1 MINKLTTD
9 LNHPIWIILT
19 VLGIIGIVACI
30 IIITMMKRQNDA
42 NNETLSKRWSDINK
56 LTNENKLLQEKNE
69 KIEEELINERNQT
82 MMAREQLST
91 ALQNNLNAE
100 ENYANQE
107 NDTNNKIAAARAQLD
122 ELIKSIGCR
131 TTEMNELARQYQDE
145 SRKLLEV
152 LDQQGVARRNVDEL
166 RVELD
171 ELMKEVND
179 AKLINRQCLM
189 SAEENKKGWFSFRV
203 SEREQRLISTIA
215 EISSLYPELKK
226 ELATIEWKKVWLP
239 QVQSWSSSI
248 NTRGI
253 YRLVLKEDETVCY
266 VGQAV
271 NIKDRWYE
279 HIKKMIGADS
289 KGNERVYDYR
299 PDEFYWTVVEEECN
313 DLNSAERYWI
323 EYYCCR
329 EKGLNRK

>member
-1 MINKLTTD
+1 
-9 LNHPIWIILT
+9 
-19 VLGIIGIVACI
+19 
-30 IIITMMKRQNDA
+30 
-42 NNETLSKRWSDINK
+42 
-56 LTNENKLLQEKNE
+56 
-69 KIEEELINERNQT
+69 
-82 MMAREQLST
+82 
-91 ALQNNLNAE
+91 
-100 ENYANQE
+100 
-107 NDTNNKIAAARAQLD
+107 
-122 ELIKSIGCR
+122 
-131 TTEMNELARQYQDE
+131 MNELARQYQDE

-152 LDQQGVARRNVDEL
+152 LDQQGVARRNVDQL

-226 ELATIEWKKVWLP
+226 ELATIEWKKIWLP

-248 NTRGI
+248 NVRGI

-279 HIKKMIGADS
+279 HIKKMIGADN

-299 PDEFYWTVVEEECN
+299 PDEFYWTVLEEECN

>member
-1 MINKLTTD
+1 MINAFTSG

-19 VLGIIGIVACI
+19 VLGIIGIISCVVI
-30 IIITMMKRQNDA
+30 IAMMKRQNDA
-42 NNETLSKRWSDINK
+42 NNETLSKRWNDINK

-152 LDQQGVARRNVDEL
+152 LDQQGVARRTVDEL

-215 EISSLYPELKK
+215 EISNLYPELKK
-226 ELATIEWKKVWLP
+226 ELATIE
-239 QVQSWSSSI
+239 
-248 NTRGI
+248 
-253 YRLVLKEDETVCY
+253 
-266 VGQAV
+266 
-271 NIKDRWYE
+271 
-279 HIKKMIGADS
+279 
-289 KGNERVYDYR
+289 
-299 PDEFYWTVVEEECN
+299 
-313 DLNSAERYWI
+313 
-323 EYYCCR
+323 
-329 EKGLNRK
+329 

>member
-1 MINKLTTD
+1 MINVFTSD
-9 LNHPIWIILT
+9 LNNPIWIILT
-19 VLGIIGIVACI
+19 VLGIIGVVACVVI
-30 IIITMMKRQNDA
+30 IVMMKRQNDA
-42 NNETLSKRWSDINK
+42 NNETLSKRWNDIHK

-107 NDTNNKIAAARAQLD
+107 SDTNTKIAAARAQLD

-152 LDQQGVARRNVDEL
+152 LDQQGVARRNVDQL

-189 SAEENKKGWFSFRV
+189 SAEENKKGWFSFKV

-226 ELATIEWKKVWLP
+226 ELATIEWKKIWLP

-248 NTRGI
+248 NVRGI
-253 YRLVLKEDETVCY
+253 YRLV
-266 VGQAV
+266 
-271 NIKDRWYE
+271 
-279 HIKKMIGADS
+279 
-289 KGNERVYDYR
+289 
-299 PDEFYWTVVEEECN
+299 
-313 DLNSAERYWI
+313 
-323 EYYCCR
+323 
-329 EKGLNRK
+329 

>member
-1 MINKLTTD
+1 MINKLVTD

-19 VLGIIGIVACI
+19 ILGIIGIVACI
-30 IIITMMKRQNDA
+30 VIITMMKRQNDA
-42 NNETLSKRWSDINK
+42 NNETLSKRWNDINK

-166 RVELD
+166 RTELD

-203 SEREQRLISTIA
+203 ISYHWVEKSMIA
-215 EISSLYPELKK
+215 ASSKLK
-226 ELATIEWKKVWLP
+226 
-239 QVQSWSSSI
+239 
-248 NTRGI
+248 
-253 YRLVLKEDETVCY
+253 
-266 VGQAV
+266 
-271 NIKDRWYE
+271 
-279 HIKKMIGADS
+279 
-289 KGNERVYDYR
+289 
-299 PDEFYWTVVEEECN
+299 
-313 DLNSAERYWI
+313 
-323 EYYCCR
+323 
-329 EKGLNRK
+329 

>member
-1 MINKLTTD
+1 M
-9 LNHPIWIILT
+9 
-19 VLGIIGIVACI
+19 
-30 IIITMMKRQNDA
+30 
-42 NNETLSKRWSDINK
+42 
-56 LTNENKLLQEKNE
+56 LQETDE

-107 NDTNNKIAAARAQLD
+107 SDTNNKIAAARTQLD

-152 LDQQGVARRNVDEL
+152 LDQQGVARRNVDQL
-166 RVELD
+166 RVELY

-189 SAEENKKGWFSFRV
+189 SAEENKKGWFSFKV

-226 ELATIEWKKVWLP
+226 ELATIEWKK
-239 QVQSWSSSI
+239 I
-248 NTRGI
+248 
-253 YRLVLKEDETVCY
+253 
-266 VGQAV
+266 
-271 NIKDRWYE
+271 
-279 HIKKMIGADS
+279 
-289 KGNERVYDYR
+289 
-299 PDEFYWTVVEEECN
+299 
-313 DLNSAERYWI
+313 
-323 EYYCCR
+323 
-329 EKGLNRK
+329 

>member
-1 MINKLTTD
+1 MINVFTS

-19 VLGIIGIVACI
+19 VLGIIGVVACVI
-30 IIITMMKRQNDA
+30 IIAMMKRQNDT

-107 NDTNNKIAAARAQLD
+107 SDTNNKIAAARAQLD

-152 LDQQGVARRNVDEL
+152 LDQQGVARRNVDQL
-166 RVELD
+166 RTELD

-189 SAEENKKGWFSFRV
+189 SAEENKKGWFSFKV

-226 ELATIEWKKVWLP
+226 ELATIRCKK
-239 QVQSWSSSI
+239 I
-248 NTRGI
+248 
-253 YRLVLKEDETVCY
+253 
-266 VGQAV
+266 
-271 NIKDRWYE
+271 
-279 HIKKMIGADS
+279 
-289 KGNERVYDYR
+289 
-299 PDEFYWTVVEEECN
+299 
-313 DLNSAERYWI
+313 
-323 EYYCCR
+323 
-329 EKGLNRK
+329 

>member
-1 MINKLTTD
+1 MNVIKL
-9 LNHPIWIILT
+9 W
-19 VLGIIGIVACI
+19 
-30 IIITMMKRQNDA
+30 
-42 NNETLSKRWSDINK
+42 W
-56 LTNENKLLQEKNE
+56 
-69 KIEEELINERNQT
+69 
-82 MMAREQLST
+82 REQLST

-215 EISSLYPELKK
+215 EISNLYPELKK

-253 YRLVLKEDETVCY
+253 YRLVLKEDGAVCY

-279 HIKKMIGADS
+279 HIKKMIGADN

>member
-1 MINKLTTD
+1 M
-9 LNHPIWIILT
+9 
-19 VLGIIGIVACI
+19 
-30 IIITMMKRQNDA
+30 
-42 NNETLSKRWSDINK
+42 
-56 LTNENKLLQEKNE
+56 QEKNE

-145 SRKLLEV
+145 NRKLLEV

-166 RVELD
+166 RTELD

-189 SAEENKKGWFSFRV
+189 NAEENKKGWFEFRV
-203 SEREQRLISTIA
+203 SGKEERLISTIA
-215 EISSLYPELKK
+215 EISNLYPELKK
-226 ELATIEWKKVWLP
+226 ELATIEWKK
-239 QVQSWSSSI
+239 I
-248 NTRGI
+248 
-253 YRLVLKEDETVCY
+253 
-266 VGQAV
+266 
-271 NIKDRWYE
+271 
-279 HIKKMIGADS
+279 
-289 KGNERVYDYR
+289 
-299 PDEFYWTVVEEECN
+299 
-313 DLNSAERYWI
+313 
-323 EYYCCR
+323 
-329 EKGLNRK
+329 

>member
-1 MINKLTTD
+1 M
-9 LNHPIWIILT
+9 
-19 VLGIIGIVACI
+19 
-30 IIITMMKRQNDA
+30 
-42 NNETLSKRWSDINK
+42 
-56 LTNENKLLQEKNE
+56 LQEKNE

-107 NDTNNKIAAARAQLD
+107 SDTNTKIAAARAQLD

-152 LDQQGVARRNVDEL
+152 LDQQGVARRNVDQL
-166 RVELD
+166 RIELD

-189 SAEENKKGWFSFRV
+189 SAEENQKGWFSFKV

-226 ELATIEWKKVWLP
+226 ELATIEWKK
-239 QVQSWSSSI
+239 I
-248 NTRGI
+248 
-253 YRLVLKEDETVCY
+253 
-266 VGQAV
+266 
-271 NIKDRWYE
+271 
-279 HIKKMIGADS
+279 
-289 KGNERVYDYR
+289 
-299 PDEFYWTVVEEECN
+299 
-313 DLNSAERYWI
+313 
-323 EYYCCR
+323 
-329 EKGLNRK
+329 

>member
-1 MINKLTTD
+1 
-9 LNHPIWIILT
+9 
-19 VLGIIGIVACI
+19 
-30 IIITMMKRQNDA
+30 
-42 NNETLSKRWSDINK
+42 
-56 LTNENKLLQEKNE
+56 
-69 KIEEELINERNQT
+69 
-82 MMAREQLST
+82 
-91 ALQNNLNAE
+91 
-100 ENYANQE
+100 
-107 NDTNNKIAAARAQLD
+107 
-122 ELIKSIGCR
+122 
-131 TTEMNELARQYQDE
+131 MNELARQYQDE

-152 LDQQGVARRNVDEL
+152 LDQQGVARRNVDQL
-166 RVELD
+166 RIELD

-248 NTRGI
+248 NVKGI

-279 HIKKMIGADS
+279 HIKKMIGADN